1 MTKPF
6 GLNVSFK
13 TAAQLVKMPGSFT
26 CAGGGVSD
34 VCNGLLAKQNSVVF
48 KPIVVLAI
56 KYMWAVKS
64 KTPISASL
72 LGYEGANA
80 ETLIVDKKPGGGG
93 GRRTADSQSGDGT
106 ANWNGICPFIL
117 PTMKEKFEHMAR
129 LPNHAAKDKG
139 GFPKGTTKW
148 PKRTDADILSVLD
161 AVWLRIAAEA
171 KKTCLVD
178 EKTKAAALMGWTAWL
193 GVPDGGEILDGL
205 AAAYVRN
212 SWSHTRTSK
221 GFDWNPT
228 ALKKTLLDARNAA
241 SS

>member
-129 LPNHAAKDKG
+129 LPTPEPCHQRQRRLPEGDRKVAETDRRRHPFGTGCSLAPYRSRGQEDVLGRREDKSG
-139 GFPKGTTKW
+139 GAHGVDCLAR
-148 PKRTDADILSVLD
+148 RTR
-161 AVWLRIAAEA
+161 W
-171 KKTCLVD
+171 
-178 EKTKAAALMGWTAWL
+178 W
-193 GVPDGGEILDGL
+193 
-205 AAAYVRN
+205 
-212 SWSHTRTSK
+212 
-221 GFDWNPT
+221 
-228 ALKKTLLDARNAA
+228 
-241 SS
+241 